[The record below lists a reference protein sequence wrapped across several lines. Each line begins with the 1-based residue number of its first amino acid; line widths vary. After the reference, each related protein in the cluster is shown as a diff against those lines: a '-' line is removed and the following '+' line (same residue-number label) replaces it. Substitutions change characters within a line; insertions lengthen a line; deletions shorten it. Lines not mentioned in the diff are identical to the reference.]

1 MTGFFRDTVRSLR
14 GWRRTPGS
22 ALLVILALGLSGGAL
37 LALVTLFN
45 ALLWRELP
53 VPRPGEL
60 VGVTGTDGRRPIW
73 VPFRLPPGLF
83 ASLDQAE
90 QVFQE
95 FAGFHSFDSVGVISN
110 SSQRLAVQGVSGRYF
125 DTLGVRPERGRL
137 IDPGDI
143 DAVSAVATISFRSWQ
158 TRFGADPNVIGQTF
172 RLHGEVVTI
181 IGIAPRAFTGVEV
194 GMPADAWVPMSFA
207 PRLLSESPDLIWF
220 NAFVGRLRPGVTL
233 DQARLQLEAL
243 WPQARQTAAESAT
256 LPGLRDYTLELE
268 PRIESAARGFS
279 QWGLF
284 YRRTLVLLLLA
295 CAVTIVI
302 SCANLSGLLLA
313 RWSTREVDVAVQ
325 AALGASRARLVS
337 QVVGESLTLSMVAA
351 ILSTPLALWS
361 ARGLVLL
368 VWDHPEAVPLDL
380 GLDVRVLGVMAVL
393 VCAVALSVSVLPAS
407 RVWSS
412 NLALVRGSRGAP
424 GRAVTRWG
432 RWLTAAQVALSVPL
446 FVTAWIVAANLH
458 RLERADTG
466 FRAHGVTTVG
476 LTSQGGVAPV
486 ADPAAYFTNLA
497 RTLSG
502 VPGISSAALGAEPG
516 RFGSPLLR
524 PVTGDD
530 GLRRVNA
537 FFLQVSPGYF
547 ETLSVPLVAGRDF
560 AWTDNS
566 SQRPVAIVSQ
576 GLSGELLA
584 GSHPIG
590 QRVRL
595 GDQTDRVFDVI
606 GVVAD
611 VRLAEPHHANQ
622 RFLFTALPQQSPR
635 YLQALL
641 PGVLLKSP
649 LPPRELQPLVRRA
662 IASLGRH
669 DVLSTRPL
677 EQAMA
682 VPLLKERVMRLGA
695 LYFAG
700 LTTLLVFVGL
710 YAVLNL
716 GVTRRIPE
724 IGLRLALGASTQ
736 NIRVLVIR
744 EALFTAAA
752 GLAIGVP
759 TAFAASRLVVSSL
772 GLTGSG
778 ELLAF
783 GAAVALILVVTV
795 LSVLAP
801 LRRASRV
808 TPVEALAHAIL
819 RAS

>member
-1 MTGFFRDTVRSLR
+1 
-14 GWRRTPGS
+14 
-22 ALLVILALGLSGGAL
+22 
-37 LALVTLFN
+37 
-45 ALLWRELP
+45 
-53 VPRPGEL
+53 
-60 VGVTGTDGRRPIW
+60 
-73 VPFRLPPGLF
+73 
-83 ASLDQAE
+83 
-90 QVFQE
+90 
-95 FAGFHSFDSVGVISN
+95 
-110 SSQRLAVQGVSGRYF
+110 
-125 DTLGVRPERGRL
+125 
-137 IDPGDI
+137 
-143 DAVSAVATISFRSWQ
+143 
-158 TRFGADPNVIGQTF
+158 
-172 RLHGEVVTI
+172 
-181 IGIAPRAFTGVEV
+181 
-194 GMPADAWVPMSFA
+194 
-207 PRLLSESPDLIWF
+207 
-220 NAFVGRLRPGVTL
+220 
-233 DQARLQLEAL
+233 
-243 WPQARQTAAESAT
+243 
-256 LPGLRDYTLELE
+256 
-268 PRIESAARGFS
+268 
-279 QWGLF
+279 
-284 YRRTLVLLLLA
+284 
-295 CAVTIVI
+295 
-302 SCANLSGLLLA
+302 
-313 RWSTREVDVAVQ
+313 
-325 AALGASRARLVS
+325 
-337 QVVGESLTLSMVAA
+337 
-351 ILSTPLALWS
+351 
-361 ARGLVLL
+361 
-368 VWDHPEAVPLDL
+368 
-380 GLDVRVLGVMAVL
+380 
-393 VCAVALSVSVLPAS
+393 
-407 RVWSS
+407 
-412 NLALVRGSRGAP
+412 
-424 GRAVTRWG
+424 
-432 RWLTAAQVALSVPL
+432 
-446 FVTAWIVAANLH
+446 
-458 RLERADTG
+458 
-466 FRAHGVTTVG
+466 VTTVG